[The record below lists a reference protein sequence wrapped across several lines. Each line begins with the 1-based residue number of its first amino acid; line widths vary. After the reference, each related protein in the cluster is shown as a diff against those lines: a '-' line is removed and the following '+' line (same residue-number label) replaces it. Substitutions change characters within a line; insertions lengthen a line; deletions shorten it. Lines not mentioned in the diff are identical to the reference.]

1 MASVDYKSLAG
12 DILQK
17 VGGEE
22 NLAAFTHCATR
33 LRLTLRDEAKADKAA
48 VEKLPGVITVVKSG
62 GQFQVVIG
70 NNVPHLYE
78 EMAKITKV
86 GDTAAAVD
94 DTPKGNILNRFIEL
108 ISSIFLPA
116 LWPLAGTGLLKA
128 FLAMG
133 VQFSWLDAT
142 STTYTILNAAAD
154 SLFYFLPFFL
164 AVNAAKRFKTNQFTS
179 MAIAG
184 ALVYPSIVALASS
197 TDPVTFFGIPVTMMN
212 YTSSVIPIII
222 AVWLQSYLEKFL
234 NRVLPHWL
242 RNFTTPLLVVLIMVP
257 LVFLTVG
264 PLTTIAARG
273 ISAGVTSL
281 FGLAPWLGGAI
292 MGGLWQVFVLFGLHW
307 GFVPIMVNDLTTQ
320 GYSVLTGPLPAAVLA
335 QAAAMLAVMLR
346 SRSAKRR
353 EVAGPAALSGL
364 AAGITEPGIYGVNLP
379 LKTPFYFGI
388 AGGAIGGAIASA
400 GGSAA
405 NAFVF
410 PSLLALPAYMPIGNF
425 TLQLIGTG
433 VAMAIGFVLTFMFG
447 PREQADEIAVAEG
460 APVIPDE
467 TDAVSAP
474 LPVAPTADTAV
485 AEDVASGSAAPTASG
500 RVVEVPSPVAGDVV
514 ALSEV
519 NDKVFASGA
528 MGAGFGVH
536 PTDGTFRSPVDGTIV
551 VAMKSGHAYGIKTA
565 DGVELL
571 IHIGIDT
578 VQLKGEH
585 FAPQVTKGQHVK
597 AGDVLATVD
606 LPAIEAA
613 GYDTTTILVVTNTAS
628 LSSVEATTGA
638 SDAVLRITV

>member
-1 MASVDYKSLAG
+1 
-12 DILQK
+12 
-17 VGGEE
+17 
-22 NLAAFTHCATR
+22 
-33 LRLTLRDEAKADKAA
+33 
-48 VEKLPGVITVVKSG
+48 
-62 GQFQVVIG
+62 
-70 NNVPHLYE
+70 
-78 EMAKITKV
+78 
-86 GDTAAAVD
+86 
-94 DTPKGNILNRFIEL
+94 
-108 ISSIFLPA
+108 
-116 LWPLAGTGLLKA
+116 
-128 FLAMG
+128 
-133 VQFSWLDAT
+133 
-142 STTYTILNAAAD
+142 
-154 SLFYFLPFFL
+154 
-164 AVNAAKRFKTNQFTS
+164 
-179 MAIAG
+179 
-184 ALVYPSIVALASS
+184 
-197 TDPVTFFGIPVTMMN
+197 
-212 YTSSVIPIII
+212 
-222 AVWLQSYLEKFL
+222 
-234 NRVLPHWL
+234 
-242 RNFTTPLLVVLIMVP
+242 
-257 LVFLTVG
+257 
-264 PLTTIAARG
+264 
-273 ISAGVTSL
+273 
-281 FGLAPWLGGAI
+281 
-292 MGGLWQVFVLFGLHW
+292 
-307 GFVPIMVNDLTTQ
+307 
-320 GYSVLTGPLPAAVLA
+320 
-335 QAAAMLAVMLR
+335 MLAVMLR

-638 SDAVLRITV
+638 SDAALRITV